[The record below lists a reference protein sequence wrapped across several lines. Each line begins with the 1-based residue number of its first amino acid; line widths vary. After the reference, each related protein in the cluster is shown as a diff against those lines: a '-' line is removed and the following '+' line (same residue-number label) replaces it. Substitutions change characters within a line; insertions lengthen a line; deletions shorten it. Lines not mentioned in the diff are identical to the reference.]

1 MNKFITNKKNNFTMI
16 DNKLICNKKLS
27 AKAKGILIYLLS
39 RPKEWYASVT
49 DITKNFKDGT
59 DAVKSALKELERFM
73 YLDRTKTRKPD
84 GTFLTIYN
92 VYESPDHHPKKQT
105 TLLKDAIQSG
115 KPVMDNPLVE
125 NPQINNNTD
134 VNNIKKIFKK
144 EFDLWLNLYGKR
156 TTLKLARNYWDKN
169 ITSFTL
175 IETIMKHTKQY
186 VSNTDKTYRL
196 DPIRYLNREKWEDE
210 IIIKPKSQAEREQ
223 EQYKEAEARM
233 HKQVE
238 QQRKEWAEADKNKAT
253 DEEIKEALSGFKR
266 R

>member
-39 RPKEWYASVT
+39 RHKEWYASVT

-59 DAVKSALKELERFM
+59 DAVKSALKELEKFM

-115 KPVMDNPLVE
+115 KPVVDKPLVE

-134 VNNIKKIFKK
+134 VIKIKKLFKK
-144 EFDLWLNLYGKR
+144 EFDLWYLLYDKK
-156 TTLKLARNYWDKN
+156 TTKKQALSYWNKN

-175 IETIMKHTKQY
+175 IDTIMKHTKHY
-186 VSNTDKTYRL
+186 IANTEKTFRL

-210 IIIKPKSQAEREQ
+210 IIIKPKSQAEREK
-223 EQYKEAEARM
+223 EQYEEAEARM
-233 HKQVE
+233 HKKYEKQ
-238 QQRKEWAEADKNKAT
+238 KKYIAEADKNKAT

>member
-16 DNKLICNKKLS
+16 DNKLICNNKLS

-59 DAVKSALKELERFM
+59 DAVKSALKELEKFM
-73 YLDRTKTRKPD
+73 YLERTKTRKPD

-92 VYESPDHHPKKQT
+92 VYESPDQHPKKQT
-105 TLLKDAIQSG
+105 TLLVNAIQSG
-115 KPVMDNPLVE
+115 KSTVDNPLVE

-134 VNNIKKIFKK
+134 VNNIKKLYKK
-144 EFDLWLNLYGKR
+144 EFDLWYSLYNKK
-156 TTLKLARNYWDKN
+156 TTKKQSLIYWNKN

-186 VSNTDKTYRL
+186 VANTDKTFRL
-196 DPIRYLNREKWEDE
+196 DPVRYLKNEKWEDE
-210 IIIKPKSQAEREQ
+210 IIIKPKSQAEIEKERYE
-223 EQYKEAEARM
+223 EAEARM
-233 HKQVE
+233 HKQLE
-238 QQRKEWAEADKNKAT
+238 KQRKEWAEAEKNRAT

>member
-16 DNKLICNKKLS
+16 DNKLICNNKLS

-59 DAVKSALKELERFM
+59 DAVKSALKELEKFM

-92 VYESPDHHPKKQT
+92 VYESPDQHPKKQT
-105 TLLKDAIQSG
+105 TLLKDAIHSG
-115 KPVMDNPLVE
+115 KSTVDNPLVE

-134 VNNIKKIFKK
+134 VNNIKKLFKK
-144 EFDLWLNLYGKR
+144 EFDLWYLLYNKK
-156 TTLKLARNYWDKN
+156 TTKKQSLLYWNKKV
-169 ITSFTL
+169 TSFTL

-196 DPIRYLNREKWEDE
+196 DPLRYLRNEKWEDE

-223 EQYKEAEARM
+223 EQYKEAEATM
-233 HKQVE
+233 HKKLE

-253 DEEIKEALSGFKR
+253 DKEIKEALSGFKR